1 MDSNLYKKAYF
12 LSRRGLQELDHI
24 FIPYVKERFP
34 FLNKKEKNLFLSLL
48 KNDDV
53 NLLEW
58 LINETPP
65 PKELIKIVNKIKEHL
80 KDEKK

>member
-12 LSRRGLQELDHI
+12 LSRRGLQELDNI
-24 FIPYVKERFP
+24 FIPYVKERFS